1 MHVFAAFSPCI
12 AVMFLPSAPSP
23 GLHPHPGNQDLDSFA
38 SFRRDERNCYVCSL
52 SLSNAVHKILA
63 AWQKKS
69 LDHKPW
75 QHPTSVNSTNN
86 IRTEKWNVAAL
97 RFCEG
102 LRVEKGVFSSNSSLC
117 FLITFACTPT
127 PTVLFCVLFFLKLCG
142 ASSCA
147 HLQWRPSAVWWRRR
161 AGPATR
167 PPAGGRRRPWPGASP
182 RRPWTLPWVWEG
194 SKKREIIM
202 QEVIVNVC
210 KVGDSKWTIS
220 IVLTELQQKIC
231 WLPVLFCS
239 SLLIC
244 VLPLDTSSP
253 GLIGPHEFHLL
264 LLLTLD
270 LFTSGLVT
278 WTGEYLLSRFPHD
291 YSDDSA
297 LNLLHFVPSL
307 HLSSKVFPNLRQI
320 KVQYVKCG
328 LWFLYW

>member
-1 MHVFAAFSPCI
+1 MKCCCSEVLWGSASGKGGLFIQQFAL
-12 AVMFLPSAPSP
+12 LPHHFCLYP
-23 GLHPHPGNQDLDSFA
+23 DSH
-38 SFRRDERNCYVCSL
+38 CS
-52 SLSNAVHKILA
+52 V
-63 AWQKKS
+63 
-69 LDHKPW
+69 
-75 QHPTSVNSTNN
+75 
-86 IRTEKWNVAAL
+86 
-97 RFCEG
+97 
-102 LRVEKGVFSSNSSLC
+102 LC
-117 FLITFACTPT
+117 G
-127 PTVLFCVLFFLKLCG
+127 FFLKLCG

-147 HLQWRPSAVWWRRR
+147 HLQRRPSAVWWRRR

-194 SKKREIIM
+194 RQKREIIM
-202 QEVIVNVC
+202 QEVIVNVWDFSC

-220 IVLTELQQKIC
+220 IVLTELQRKIC
-231 WLPVLFCS
+231 WLPVLFCR

-244 VLPLDTSSP
+244 ALPLDTSSP

-278 WTGEYLLSRFPHD
+278 WTGEYLLSRFPPD